1 MFNIV
6 EHYTTLMKRVI
17 LPILLLSITTFTSCK
32 KLKELTQFDINYN
45 TETTI
50 QAGVAAAL
58 PFDIFTPD
66 VTTESQSEFQGHK
79 TASNLIQSIKLKKII
94 LTITSPDGR
103 QFDFL
108 KDIEI
113 YLSAGGEEE
122 VLIASKYDIPE
133 TTGNALQLDPGTA
146 ELKNYLIKDKYKL
159 RLKVTTRKVI
169 NQDIKVN
176 VGNTFKVDANILGL

>member
-17 LPILLLSITTFTSCK
+17 LPILLLSITAFTSCK

-113 YLSAGGEEE
+113 YLSADGEEE